1 MVKDSNKQYD
11 KTYSSN
17 KQDPKTYSS
26 KKKPVTKK
34 REVVGWSIENKTT
47 DFSDEVLD
55 KVLRIFDAHIETLHE
70 YNLYKILR
78 QQYTCVSL
86 KIIEHRNGRVLE
98 IYSEYL
104 TRLWFKISIKL
115 DTKKISMNYGEK
127 QSSYLAQSPDQNNGT
142 HTSFWLM
149 LVRKLT
155 EKNDFTKVDN
165 AYDAYN

>member
-1 MVKDSNKQYD
+1 MVKDSNNVPE
-11 KTYSSN
+11 TSSF
-17 KQDPKTYSS
+17 
-26 KKKPVTKK
+26 KKKPVTKTSTSKK

-47 DFSDEVLD
+47 DFSDDVLD
-55 KVLRIFDAHIETLHE
+55 EVLRIFKSHIRTLDK
-70 YNLYKILR
+70 YDLYRILR

-98 IYSEYL
+98 IYSVYL
-104 TRLWFKISIKL
+104 TRLWFKISINL